1 MRKKTKKKRFF
12 LLALSQVLK
21 GKTKQ
26 RGNKVLMTR
35 CFQVNERLPRCF
47 MDEKEG
53 EKAKSEKED
62 ASMWTGFVEP
72 LAHIS
77 FGSFAQNRGE

>member
-1 MRKKTKKKRFF
+1 
-12 LLALSQVLK
+12 
-21 GKTKQ
+21 
-26 RGNKVLMTR
+26 
-35 CFQVNERLPRCF
+35 